1 VQEKRG
7 IVLAEKIVLIENNGT
22 PLQDIY
28 AALGHA
34 IRFDIIHY
42 LGAFHRPVHYSEL
55 VEWLQIK
62 PGSFYFHMKKL
73 RGLVEQDTEK
83 RFLLTSMGEVALNV
97 MRSGKNIHSKYREQ
111 PINIGS
117 TSQES
122 RPNRYSTIFFGEFVR
137 KAVFDRK
144 FNFFIGA
151 VLVLQILILDLSNLG
166 IIPFFLDGGLYF
178 GLIACL
184 VELLFSI
191 VIIWLLLEFI
201 MKIYNPIK
209 GFSFELLSGIPLA
222 LTPLF
227 LYPLLIVFAERV
239 PILSFLAE
247 FLANPQVS
255 IVSLFLLQVVAAIFL
270 IQLLQ
275 VIKAVDFERA
285 LIPVFIVLYGF
296 SILSFF
302 VSSLL

>member
-1 VQEKRG
+1 MSQ
-7 IVLAEKIVLIENNGT
+7 IEILGT

-42 LGAFHRPVHYSEL
+42 LGTFHRPVHYSEL

-73 RGLVEQDTEK
+73 KGLVEQDSEK

-97 MRSGKNIHSKYREQ
+97 MRSGKNIHSKYHEE
-111 PINIGS
+111 PEPTKDKDHKS
-117 TSQES
+117 L
-122 RPNRYSTIFFGEFVR
+122 PNRFSIKFFGEYVR
-137 KAVFDRK
+137 KAAFDRK
-144 FNFFIGA
+144 FNLFISI
-151 VLVLQILILDLSNLG
+151 VVVLQILILDLSNLG
-166 IIPFFLDGGLYF
+166 MIPFFLDGGLYF
-178 GLIACL
+178 GILGCFIELIG
-184 VELLFSI
+184 SI

-201 MKIYNPIK
+201 MRIYSPIK
-209 GFSFELLSGIPLA
+209 GFSLELLSGIPIA

-227 LYPLLIVFAERV
+227 LYPLLIVFVERV
-239 PILSFLAE
+239 PLLSFLAE
-247 FLANPQVS
+247 FLANQQVS
-255 IVSLFLLQVVAAIFL
+255 IVSLFLLQVVTAIFL

-302 VSSLL
+302 VSSFL